1 MFLANTAF
9 RELNRQ
15 YRTLM
20 AKQSS
25 IDNYIPIKDVKV
37 IKTANGVP
45 TITKTLM
52 RGTTL
57 TGYAVEKAIKIDDEL
72 GETSELEILYDTN
85 GNLVDT
91 HDNDGFTALRCGT
104 MVCVALDEGCHML
117 GMKARNLKIG
127 FIGNGKINIEV
138 AKVINSVFGISF
150 CVVHGSLK
158 NRGKNQKKFPCA
170 YVDCDCS
177 LLNECDV
184 IVSCTSGCDGRD
196 MISTK
201 MLPNPKLFIALDT
214 GYLLDESFRKECDSY
229 TDYVEQLDI
238 YYKDEFIFDKDR
250 VPLKQLCRDK
260 EMSKDRLCIY
270 LFGTGFADAVIAESM
285 YKQRMKRCREAH
297 DEAELFS

>member
-37 IKTANGVP
+37 IKTANCVP

-127 FIGNGKINIEV
+127 FIGNGKQD
-138 AKVINSVFGISF
+138 
-150 CVVHGSLK
+150 
-158 NRGKNQKKFPCA
+158 NR
-170 YVDCDCS
+170 
-177 LLNECDV
+177 
-184 IVSCTSGCDGRD
+184 
-196 MISTK
+196 
-201 MLPNPKLFIALDT
+201 
-214 GYLLDESFRKECDSY
+214 
-229 TDYVEQLDI
+229 
-238 YYKDEFIFDKDR
+238 
-250 VPLKQLCRDK
+250 
-260 EMSKDRLCIY
+260 
-270 LFGTGFADAVIAESM
+270 
-285 YKQRMKRCREAH
+285 
-297 DEAELFS
+297 